1 MTMIYHFK
9 QSKTNQ
15 MKVRTKKSVVKKTAT
30 KKVRSNSIVRT
41 RAFVYDLHAKC
52 CSNHRIVLNDM
63 VVYHKCGNNIL
74 AAMRDKYFKR
84 IKVTA
89 DDDRGYTWIGQAPD
103 EQIILSIQNEVGL
116 IQRTYLEQ
124 HYAKAK
130 QSEHSKLEFVFD
142 NEVPEMVPATV
153 EADSENRIQEFNQF
167 KELFKKFFG
176 V

>member
-1 MTMIYHFK
+1 
-9 QSKTNQ
+9 
-15 MKVRTKKSVVKKTAT
+15 MKVKTKKSVAKKTGT

-84 IKVTA
+84 IKVT
-89 DDDRGYTWIGQAPD
+89 DDDNRGFTWIGPAPD
-103 EQIILSIQNEVGL
+103 ENIIQAIHAEVSQ
-116 IQRTYLEQ
+116 IQRAYLDQ
-124 HYAKAK
+124 YMAKKTNQKAPT
-130 QSEHSKLEFVFD
+130 LEFVFD
-142 NEVPEMVPATV
+142 DEVPEMVPATV
-153 EADSENRIQEFNQF
+153 DADSETRIQEFNQLQ
-167 KELFKKFFG
+167 KLIKKFFG